1 MKPNRKNET
10 KRKEKNK
17 KINIIQFLNIA
28 DNSLHPKC
36 AVSVDEPIFQPEPSQ
51 ILFEDYEPLQILTKV
66 LKLRNR
72 DEVPRRVS
80 IIHPENRL
88 FQVLP
93 YITSTSS
100 KSNHDEGESAN
111 TKVAP
116 GMEVSYLIKFTPE
129 AKVDISYDL
138 VVITE
143 REKFTVPIRGIG
155 CKVNIEYT
163 DYIDFGEVPVKYKIE
178 KPFIIRNV
186 GEKITN
192 WMLKCMSNSVT
203 ISKKEG
209 ILDIGK
215 NEQIICTFCPEKEK
229 NYKEKMILTYD
240 EADHI
245 INIFGKSKNDAV
257 DISPKILEMEP
268 AYITLHTEKTVTIT
282 NDTGVPIEFVWK
294 QFESKEKEEEAKQKV
309 FQNIF

>member
-1 MKPNRKNET
+1 MKPK
-10 KRKEKNK
+10 KDSDSKKLFKSDNK
-17 KINIIQFLNIA
+17 KVNIIQFLNIA

-36 AVSVDEPIFQPEPSQ
+36 SVSVDEPIFQPEPSQ

-72 DEVPRRVS
+72 DGVPRRVS

-186 GEKITN
+186 GEKITK

-203 ISKKEG
+203 ISKKRR
-209 ILDIGK
+209 
-215 NEQIICTFCPEKEK
+215 NFR
-229 NYKEKMILTYD
+229 
-240 EADHI
+240 H
-245 INIFGKSKNDAV
+245 
-257 DISPKILEMEP
+257 
-268 AYITLHTEKTVTIT
+268 
-282 NDTGVPIEFVWK
+282 W
-294 QFESKEKEEEAKQKV
+294 
-309 FQNIF
+309 